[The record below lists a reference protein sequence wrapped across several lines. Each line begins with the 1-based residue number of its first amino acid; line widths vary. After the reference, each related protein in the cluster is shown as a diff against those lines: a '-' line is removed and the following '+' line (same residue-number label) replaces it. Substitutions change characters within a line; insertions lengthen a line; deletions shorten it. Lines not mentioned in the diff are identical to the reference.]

1 MKNPEGLH
9 SNSGRVMFG
18 IAQYLHQLMVMLI
31 SCSWGRWVRVV
42 ISCRMVW
49 RLSVRRSVG
58 SRVSQ
63 KATPSMARRPM
74 V

>member
-9 SNSGRVMFG
+9 SCSGRVMFG

-42 ISCRMVW
+42 ISCRMVAASRW
-49 RLSVRRSVG
+49 RSVG

-63 KATPSMARRPM
+63 KGSPSMARRPM